1 MTSNNPCTEL
11 FTRKSI
17 DKKAEIIKALTKTD
31 LLGMTKDMVKRMVK
45 ETGIKQ
51 TGSRC
56 KCLRIDDDRR
66 KGNNW
71 NSVVEAI
78 TMDKGKLY
86 VYTYV
91 QYSNTDRTMVVPYED
106 FFKRG
111 EYMGTVKTT
120 DCYGNPQTYYY
131 RYDEGDKAEVLRSV
145 CLEYL
150 YRKGRK

>member
-1 MTSNNPCTEL
+1 MTSSNPNTEL

-17 DKKAEIIKALTKTD
+17 EKKANIVMALTKSD
-31 LLGMTKDMVKRMVK
+31 LLGITVDTVKRMVK
-45 ETGIKQ
+45 ETGINRK
-51 TGSRC
+51 GSRC

-66 KGNNW
+66 KGNDW

-91 QYSNTDRTMVVPYED
+91 QYSNTDRTMIVPYED

-120 DCYGNPQTYYY
+120 DGYGNPQTYYY
-131 RYDEGDKAEVLRSV
+131 RYNEGDKAEILRSI

-150 YRKGRK
+150 YSKGRK